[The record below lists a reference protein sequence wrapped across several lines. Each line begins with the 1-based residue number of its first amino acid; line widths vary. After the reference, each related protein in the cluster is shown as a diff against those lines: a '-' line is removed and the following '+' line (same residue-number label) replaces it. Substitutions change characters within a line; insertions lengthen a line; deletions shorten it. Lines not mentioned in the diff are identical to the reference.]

1 VIKISL
7 ASPLMHRERHG
18 NEQKKNEGCKA
29 CHFMPQRL
37 NLSYVKA
44 MGKGLG
50 MKDKGCEERTMQAR
64 RAQVQRRRRTKP
76 NIMTFQ
82 DYKTQLEH

>member
-1 VIKISL
+1 MNK
-7 ASPLMHRERHG
+7 
-18 NEQKKNEGCKA
+18 KKNEGCKA

-64 RAQVQRRRRTKP
+64 RAPQFKLVKRRRRTKP
-76 NIMTFQ
+76 NIMTFLGLQ
-82 DYKTQLEH
+82 NRTRALKP